1 MPVIIGKAPRATSY
15 IVHHKLT
22 TSTTWTDSATL
33 GDVSSY
39 TITGLTPSTN
49 YHVAVTAINSSG
61 SSAMS
66 AIVTMQTAA
75 TPATPTG
82 LSILQFTEQSVTVG
96 WMMVAQHTYKISYK
110 IQSDNTFTE
119 TTDLGAVA
127 TYQLTGLLSNTV
139 YDFSITAFLRGSS
152 SEISTMVSQTTLLS
166 APTRLVPVEVRDT

>member
-1 MPVIIGKAPRATSY
+1 
-15 IVHHKLT
+15 
-22 TSTTWTDSATL
+22 
-33 GDVSSY
+33 
-39 TITGLTPSTN
+39 
-49 YHVAVTAINSSG
+49 
-61 SSAMS
+61 MS

-82 LSILQFTEQSVTVG
+82 LSILQFTEESITVG

-110 IQSDNTFTE
+110 LQSDNTFTE
-119 TTDLGAVA
+119 TYDLGAVA